1 MSNIDTV
8 LVTIHSRQQIPLIRM
23 LGPVLSPI
31 AIERSVA
38 DTLKA
43 MGIDVRYHEKKN
55 VKVDRNTGVRELVS
69 ESDFQCAPAGAV
81 VTPVTPQP
89 TPALTN
95 IEVTV
100 PDVTAPTE
108 LTQDGIGQP
117 LEETTVEDIHDEAD
131 TQEETQEEADQEGTA
146 VDLTPDVEDEST
158 LTAEEEVALE
168 AHEEVEVETTEEEQ
182 EDESLPVYT
191 REVYA
196 TWTKA
201 QLVSYLNGAEE
212 YLPTDVYASLGS
224 VNKTTLLA
232 IVEEHIL
239 PLVDSNEE

>member
-69 ESDFQCAPAGAV
+69 ESDFQRAPAGAV

-131 TQEETQEEADQEGTA
+131 TQEETQEEANQEDTQ
-146 VDLTPDVEDEST
+146 VDLTPEVEDEST
-158 LTAEEEVALE
+158 LTEEEEAALE
-168 AHEEVEVETTEEEQ
+168 ETQDEEVE
-182 EDESLPVYT
+182 EDGEDLPVYT
-191 REVYA
+191 KEIYES
-196 TWTKA
+196 WTKA
-201 QLVSYLNGAEE
+201 QLHTYLSGAEE
-212 YLPTDVYASLGS
+212 YLPKEVFAELSRA
-224 VNKTTLLA
+224 NKAALLE
-232 IVEEHIL
+232 IVLTHIL
-239 PLVDSNEE
+239 PLVDQD

>member
-89 TPALTN
+89 SPALTN

-131 TQEETQEEADQEGTA
+131 TQEETQEEANQEDTQ
-146 VDLTPDVEDEST
+146 VDLTPEVEDEST
-158 LTAEEEVALE
+158 LTEEEEAALE
-168 AHEEVEVETTEEEQ
+168 ETQDDEEVE
-182 EDESLPVYT
+182 EDGEDLPVYT
-191 REVYA
+191 KEIYES
-196 TWTKA
+196 WTKA
-201 QLVSYLNGAEE
+201 QLHTYLSGAEE
-212 YLPTDVYASLGS
+212 YLPKEVFAELSRA
-224 VNKTTLLA
+224 NKAALLE
-232 IVEEHIL
+232 IVLTHIL
-239 PLVDSNEE
+239 PLVDQD